1 MTALFRPVAA
11 TQKTSAGG
19 SSVKWFSLVGYWLQL
34 APPTGA
40 DPKSVLC
47 AFYKQGLC
55 KKGDKCKFSH
65 DLSLEAKS
73 EKRSMYVDIRD
84 EEDAHG
90 DTMES
95 WDEDHLRSVVA
106 RKHGKEGQSK
116 PKTDKA
122 GTRVY
127 LRGRGMYMCV
137 CSWEGEGC
145 TCVCVAGRE
154 RGVHVCV

>member
-1 MTALFRPVAA
+1 
-11 TQKTSAGG
+11 
-19 SSVKWFSLVGYWLQL
+19 
-34 APPTGA
+34 
-40 DPKSVLC
+40 
-47 AFYKQGLC
+47 
-55 KKGDKCKFSH
+55 
-65 DLSLEAKS
+65 
-73 EKRSMYVDIRD
+73 MYVDIRD

-127 LRGRGMYMCV
+127 LRGRGVYRCV

-145 TCVCVAGRE
+145 TCVCSWEGE
-154 RGVHVCV
+154 GCTGVCVCV